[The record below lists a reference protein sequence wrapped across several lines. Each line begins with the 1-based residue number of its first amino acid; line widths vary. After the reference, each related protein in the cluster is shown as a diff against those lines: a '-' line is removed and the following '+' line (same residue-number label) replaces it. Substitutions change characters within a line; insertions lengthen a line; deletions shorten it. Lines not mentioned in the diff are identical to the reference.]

1 MDKNP
6 SKIKI
11 TGISIPE
18 NIIAVIDENRGDV
31 NRSRYILR
39 ILEKALPSEVSS
51 FDQKVAPTKRG
62 GV

>member
-18 NIIAVIDENRGDV
+18 SIISIINEKRGDV

-39 ILEKALPSEVSS
+39 LLEKALPSEVSS
-51 FDQKVAPTKRG
+51 FNQKVAAASG
-62 GV
+62 E

>member
-1 MDKNP
+1 MGKNP

-18 NIIAVIDENRGDV
+18 NIIAVIDEVRGDV

-39 ILEKALPSEVSS
+39 ILEKALPSKVSI
-51 FDQKVAPTKRG
+51 FDQKVAATKRG
-62 GV
+62 RE